1 MAIITLSRSALH
13 YNLDQIKTIIPLS
26 KLSVVLKDNAY
37 GHGLYPMAEMCR
49 EYGVKKAGVRSVE
62 EAEKIS
68 SLFEM
73 ILVLGEVPEGEV
85 ASHIHITINCIE
97 DLSCV
102 KSGSSIHLKIDTGMH
117 RHGIMESEI
126 ERALSLIQERKL
138 HLVGVMSHARSS
150 DELSSETYWQLENFR
165 RVQKRIKLLI
175 EKLEMKMP
183 IFHFANSATLLRY
196 KESASFDMVRI
207 GIAMYGYSEMDE
219 LFSPLPLKS
228 VLSLWGDKIR
238 SFDAVENMRIGYGG
252 SSVIKESTT
261 LSSYDVGYS
270 DGIFRLAPEKEFCLD
285 RGEKIIGKISMD
297 SFVIEGSADQVLVIG
312 DALRWSVH
320 LNTISYEIL
329 VKLMPHIKRVI
340 DS

>member
-1 MAIITLSRSALH
+1 
-13 YNLDQIKTIIPLS
+13 
-26 KLSVVLKDNAY
+26 
-37 GHGLYPMAEMCR
+37 
-49 EYGVKKAGVRSVE
+49 
-62 EAEKIS
+62 
-68 SLFEM
+68 
-73 ILVLGEVPEGEV
+73 
-85 ASHIHITINCIE
+85 
-97 DLSCV
+97 
-102 KSGSSIHLKIDTGMH
+102 
-117 RHGIMESEI
+117 
-126 ERALSLIQERKL
+126 
-138 HLVGVMSHARSS
+138 
-150 DELSSETYWQLENFR
+150 
-165 RVQKRIKLLI
+165 
-175 EKLEMKMP
+175 
-183 IFHFANSATLLRY
+183 
-196 KESASFDMVRI
+196 
-207 GIAMYGYSEMDE
+207 MDE

-320 LNTISYEIL
+320 LNTITYEIL